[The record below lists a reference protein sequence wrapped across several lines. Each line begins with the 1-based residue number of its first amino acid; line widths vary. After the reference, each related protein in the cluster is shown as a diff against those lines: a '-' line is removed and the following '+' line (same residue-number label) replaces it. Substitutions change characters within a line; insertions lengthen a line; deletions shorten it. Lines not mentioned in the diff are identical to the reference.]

1 MDRER
6 FWLGRW
12 HCDRQHRY
20 LDARR
25 VSWGRWDTS
34 FRALTLVGLI
44 GAGGTLAVVEGLTWQ
59 TLVGGL
65 LALLGIGGAVMGLVG
80 DYTERAVT
88 SKVTA
93 GQFSLLSTEWQRLW
107 REMEELPS
115 TEGHHHLV
123 HQAVLL
129 EKFQAMLDAYADQ
142 SGWTDDK
149 LNQQATDE
157 ATRLMGQEAVGV
169 QE

>member
-1 MDRER
+1 MDRQR

-12 HCDRQHRY
+12 HCERQYRY
-20 LDARR
+20 LDSRR

-44 GAGGTLAVVEGLTWQ
+44 GAGSTLAVVEGLTWQ
-59 TLVGGL
+59 TLAGGT
-65 LALLGIGGAVMGLVG
+65 LALLGVVSAVMGLVG
-80 DYTERAVT
+80 DYTERAVA

-107 REMEELPS
+107 RELEELPS
-115 TEGHHHLV
+115 SEAHNLV

-129 EKFQAMLDAYADQ
+129 EKFQAMLDAYSDQ

-149 LNQQATDE
+149 LSQQATDE
-157 ATRLMGQEAVGV
+157 ATKLMEQEATSV
-169 QE
+169 QK